1 MKVLKAFCLLGV
13 AAFALSSLAEE
24 SSWQRPRTTRRYLH
38 PPLAQNMFTLWN
50 DGKIIRGD
58 VPHRHDWSDR
68 YADLKSDVLWIMHG
82 EKDEP
87 FDFKNAQN
95 RLPEDG
101 TPFHGLT
108 WKKDGFTVSL
118 DAFCETGVRL
128 PTCFIRLTVENDG
141 SAKAGLPLAVMMR
154 RLREYYAVKGA
165 PDVYQPYETEDGYF
179 RWSEPIEFNRVK
191 TSNMWKSASALVRV
205 EALPEGAVW
214 EWETG
219 AIRFNAFPKPG
230 KPLVVDFTFGVHDSV
245 VRPQDRE
252 SVKAAAVKFWQ
263 NELAKINRLPA
274 AIANDPEKMRL
285 VKNLTVQ
292 MLQCFSHPIGSDLIL
307 PRQGGLQRF
316 VWPWD
321 CKDMLIALGLI
332 GDFDMYIEG
341 TLDFYFREYS
351 AEDGCIGPFRNDWV
365 CDTGEC
371 LYSLSRYC
379 RQFDKRAVWN
389 RHREAAFAA
398 FDWICQ
404 KRKETATDPK
414 KGMPGFFPTA
424 RATDNGT
431 PIQLWVFTDHS
442 TLAALRS
449 FALAARHFGDPR
461 ADEVQAEY
469 EDLRGLIAS
478 VYRKFSDAAKDK
490 DELRVPLVPSG
501 DDEAFLKAGYFNNS
515 HGYVLRIGLECGYVP
530 QSDVMKV
537 YNWCLRSGKAS
548 PKGLCANNPP
558 KKNLSD
564 RHIWYTTNAEQH
576 FYWCFRRI
584 GRADLADLVLDAILK
599 YSVTEEYY
607 VGERYRDD
615 NPWYFPWSPN
625 ASGSGR
631 IIRMMLNDGQ
641 FD

>member
-1 MKVLKAFCLLGV
+1 MKVLKVVCLAGA
-13 AAFALSSLAEE
+13 AAFALTSFGEE
-24 SSWQRPRTTRRYLH
+24 ASWQRPRTTRRYLH
-38 PPLAQNMFTLWN
+38 PPLTQNMFTLWN

-58 VPHRHDWSDR
+58 VAHHHDWSDK
-68 YADLKSDVLWIMHG
+68 YPDLKSDIIWVMHG

-87 FDFKNAQN
+87 FDFKTAEN
-95 RLPEDG
+95 RIPEDG
-101 TPFHGLT
+101 MPFHGLT
-108 WKKDGFTVSL
+108 WRKDGLVISL
-118 DAFCETGVRL
+118 DAFCDTGVRL
-128 PTCFIRLTVENDG
+128 PTCFVRLTVENDG
-141 SAKAGLPLAVMMR
+141 AAKTGLPMAVMFR
-154 RLREYYAVKGA
+154 RLRECYAVKGS
-165 PDVYQPYETEDGYF
+165 PDIYEPYETSADYF
-179 RWSEPIEFNRVK
+179 RWSEPLEFRS
-191 TSNMWKSASALVRV
+191 TIFPDTWKSSSATIR
-205 EALPEGAVW
+205 AARLPEGV
-214 EWETG
+214 EWDGKT
-219 AIRFNAFPKPG
+219 ASLRFIALPPPG
-230 KPLVVDFTFGVHDSV
+230 RPLVLDLTFGAHDGV
-245 VRPQDRE
+245 ARPQDWE
-252 SVKAAAVKFWQ
+252 TAKTAAAGFWRS
-263 NELAKINRLPA
+263 ELAKINRLPA
-274 AIANDPEKMRL
+274 AIANDPKKMRL

-341 TLDFYFREYS
+341 VLDFYFREYS
-351 AEDGCIGPFRNDWV
+351 AEDGRIGPFKNDWV
-365 CDTGEC
+365 CNSGEC

-414 KGMPGFFPTA
+414 KGMPGFFPAA
-424 RATDNGT
+424 RATDNKT

-576 FYWCFRRI
+576 FYWCFRHI
-584 GRADLADLVLDAILK
+584 GRDDLADLVLDATVK
-599 YSVTEEYY
+599 YSVSDEYY

-631 IIRMMLNDGQ
+631 IIRMLLNDSQ
-641 FD
+641 F

>member
-576 FYWCFRRI
+576 FYWCFRHI
-584 GRADLADLVLDAILK
+584 GRDDLADLVFDATVK
-599 YSVTEEYY
+599 YSVSDEYY